1 MQISLVPSSTGWPA
15 WSWGPS
21 VLIFWTSYVSGWPAW
36 SWGPFSVLIT
46 VVEGWPAWSW
56 GPFSVL
62 IAVVESQIVLF
73 KADYW
78 RLSVLGNICWQ
89 PLFDCGLVSDL
100 WSLVSSGSPS
110 ALLGALRILP
120 WGQFCLLSSVGW
132 PAWSW
137 GPSVLIIWASKS
149 SSSFW
154 LCLASFGWETFVG
167 DAASD
172 SWSLVCVD
180 LSSRSLTV
188 WFFVLAA
195 LYSPGS

>member
-1 MQISLVPSSTGWPA
+1 M
-15 WSWGPS
+15 
-21 VLIFWTSYVSGWPAW
+21 
-36 SWGPFSVLIT
+36 
-46 VVEGWPAWSW
+46 
-56 GPFSVL
+56 
-62 IAVVESQIVLF
+62 LF

-78 RLSVLGNICWQ
+78 RLAVLGNICWQ

-100 WSLVSSGSPS
+100 WSLVSSGSSS

-120 WGQFCLLSSVGW
+120 WGQFCPLSSVGW

-188 WFFVLAA
+188 WFLFWRHFTPRVLKVCDYVQLRLPLRFWGRCMDNLAA
-195 LYSPGS
+195 GDSGLEPVVQDDGQECQFLGQLVALQKRPQ